1 MSIPSFFKQY
11 RPKEFNLIPRY
22 YDPDKERREE
32 RVRRIKLEL
41 GIKDEGDEYVPSI
54 QKGSMT
60 NFFRQKTKRVH
71 RYTAIRLVV
80 IILVLILISYVF
92 FYL

>member
-1 MSIPSFFKQY
+1 MGIPSFFKQY
-11 RPKEFNLIPRY
+11 KAREFNFIPRY
-22 YDPDKERREE
+22 YDPDRERREE
-32 RVRRIKLEL
+32 RVKRIKLEL
-41 GIKDEGDEYVPSI
+41 GIKDEGDEYVPRI

-60 NFFRQKTKRVH
+60 NFFRQKTKRVQ